1 MDTKSK
7 KIVVISL
14 VTTALAVGGFITY
27 VIIQNKKY
35 KKISENIVSYDEAL
49 SLLSEKKYED
59 VGEVDD
65 VFEAN
70 EDFGYEY
77 GLYGEDSSDYSY
89 NEYEY

>member
-27 VIIQNKKY
+27 VIMQNIKY

-49 SLLSEKKYED
+49 SLLSEKKYD
-59 VGEVDD
+59 DIGEVDD
-65 VFEAN
+65 DFEIN
-70 EDFGYEY
+70 EDDFGYEY
-77 GLYGEDSSDYSY
+77 GLYSEDSSDYSY
-89 NEYEY
+89 NEY